1 MNKATF
7 VGWLARWRSRG
18 LSRTASSQ
26 SADTARAVP
35 DAPVEPTLVD
45 DLRRRLGTASD
56 APSPPAASPQTPEA
70 PASNTPAKRTAPALR
85 GIEQWLGALGLLLCA
100 ALVVW
105 VALAA
110 WDVLSTAKDWQA
122 RRMQPPSLLQ
132 YPPTIKTSLLPAERL
147 SADLQR
153 ALSPEEDPL
162 KRAIEN
168 VATFENARAE
178 QPLRAASATVQSVV
192 PGSAA
197 ELARVEVGD
206 VVKLV
211 NGKEAG
217 FVWDVYKLL
226 TDRPVRLVELTLL
239 RGNETTV
246 ASLQLP
252 EGDSFNMTNHGLL
265 FSVPDSIRF
274 IGRVDVDRISEQL
287 RSGYIERLP
296 EESQSAYIDGLLDVT
311 NSLVSNLTTLQAA
324 APGAGNYVRSEEVLG
339 WYHRSYVSA
348 LSSYRAGAERLLV
361 RQAESLEQLALSL
374 LACTVAGL
382 VALGLTLRRLWSV

>member
-1 MNKATF
+1 
-7 VGWLARWRSRG
+7 
-18 LSRTASSQ
+18 
-26 SADTARAVP
+26 
-35 DAPVEPTLVD
+35 
-45 DLRRRLGTASD
+45 
-56 APSPPAASPQTPEA
+56 
-70 PASNTPAKRTAPALR
+70 
-85 GIEQWLGALGLLLCA
+85 
-100 ALVVW
+100 
-105 VALAA
+105 
-110 WDVLSTAKDWQA
+110 
-122 RRMQPPSLLQ
+122 
-132 YPPTIKTSLLPAERL
+132 
-147 SADLQR
+147 
-153 ALSPEEDPL
+153 
-162 KRAIEN
+162 
-168 VATFENARAE
+168 
-178 QPLRAASATVQSVV
+178 
-192 PGSAA
+192 
-197 ELARVEVGD
+197 VGD